1 MGENSQAAFSSCR
14 HYRWWLA
21 RCWGYGGVEVLNL
34 FARIAASPAAL
45 RRSADPVGSENDRW
59 LQQRLRLLAGSD
71 GAWRGPARLG
81 ARANRQWSAPPSP
94 LCGGG
99 CGAAALGP
107 SLTRTPCPPMA
118 RTPSRYAI
126 HLLLAGGHS
135 QVVHFPSLD
144 AFQQWYG
151 TVLNAGPA
159 DAFIN
164 VPITDLEAEY
174 LVLRPSAV
182 LGIRVEPIY
191 GALDD

>member
-1 MGENSQAAFSSCR
+1 
-14 HYRWWLA
+14 
-21 RCWGYGGVEVLNL
+21 
-34 FARIAASPAAL
+34 
-45 RRSADPVGSENDRW
+45 
-59 LQQRLRLLAGSD
+59 
-71 GAWRGPARLG
+71 
-81 ARANRQWSAPPSP
+81 
-94 LCGGG
+94 
-99 CGAAALGP
+99 
-107 SLTRTPCPPMA
+107 MA

-126 HLLLAGGHS
+126 HLLLAGGHR
-135 QVVHFPSLD
+135 QVVHFPSLE

>member
-1 MGENSQAAFSSCR
+1 
-14 HYRWWLA
+14 
-21 RCWGYGGVEVLNL
+21 
-34 FARIAASPAAL
+34 
-45 RRSADPVGSENDRW
+45 
-59 LQQRLRLLAGSD
+59 
-71 GAWRGPARLG
+71 
-81 ARANRQWSAPPSP
+81 
-94 LCGGG
+94 
-99 CGAAALGP
+99 
-107 SLTRTPCPPMA
+107 MA

-135 QVVHFPSLD
+135 QVVHFPSLE

-182 LGIRVEPIY
+182 LGIRVEPI
-191 GALDD
+191 